1 MLSGCGHRRG
11 HTRRTVS
18 NGGAGR
24 GGAGGG
30 GGNYSVAAGGEGRGV
45 PGRAVTGGC
54 CTIPGPALHAV
65 ISASPTWVCS
75 VSPLS
80 ATCSGNVIYVICV
93 IYRTGSAF
101 DVCVH
106 SEVKITRFGFAFYFR
121 FRAVPRAGAAP
132 GDCAM
137 HVASRRVTRAAGR
150 GFIEGFCVS
159 PSPPSSPGGVPGRR
173 FSGWLTNFAATL
185 RPLSASAWH
194 FPAPALTRR
203 RIFARDVFIKL
214 ARRQ

>member
-1 MLSGCGHRRG
+1 M
-11 HTRRTVS
+11 
-18 NGGAGR
+18 GGE
-24 GGAGGG
+24 

-65 ISASPTWVCS
+65 ISASPTWLCS

-121 FRAVPRAGAAP
+121 SGQCREPAP
-132 GDCAM
+132 HLVTAM

-159 PSPPSSPGGVPGRR
+159 SSPPSSPGGVPDRR
-173 FSGWLTNFAATL
+173 FSAWLTNFAATL

-194 FPAPALTRR
+194 FPAPALIRR